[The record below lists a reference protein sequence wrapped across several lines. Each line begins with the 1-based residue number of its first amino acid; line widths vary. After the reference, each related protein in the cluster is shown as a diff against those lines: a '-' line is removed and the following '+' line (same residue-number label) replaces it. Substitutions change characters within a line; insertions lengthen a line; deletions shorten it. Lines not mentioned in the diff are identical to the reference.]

1 MPVRLLTQSR
11 LRWPEPAQ
19 VLAAVVRWAAE
30 QAERHDGLHRVGVF
44 GSYGRGDAGV
54 GSDLDLVLIDDNTS
68 GTQSQ
73 RYRQW
78 PFEQLPLS
86 CDALVLTPQEW
97 DELLA
102 SSTTD
107 AAPDPGL
114 HAMANALQRDC
125 RWLWSRPNSE
135 GNSNTHDT

>member
-11 LRWPEPAQ
+11 LRWPEAAQ

-30 QAERHDGLHRVGVF
+30 QAERNDGLHRVSVF

-54 GSDLDLVLIDDNTS
+54 GSDLDLVLIDANTS

-86 CDALVLTPQEW
+86 CDALVLTQQEW

-102 SSTTD
+102 SPATD
-107 AAPDPGL
+107 PAA
-114 HAMANALQRDC
+114 HAMANALKRDC
-125 RWLWSRPNSE
+125 RWLWCRSDME
-135 GNSNTHDT
+135 GTPITRDT

>member
-1 MPVRLLTQSR
+1 M
-11 LRWPEPAQ
+11 
-19 VLAAVVRWAAE
+19 VRWAAE

-102 SSTTD
+102 
-107 AAPDPGL
+107 APDPGL

-125 RWLWSRPNSE
+125 RWLWCRSDMGNAPN
-135 GNSNTHDT
+135 TRDT

>member
-1 MPVRLLTQSR
+1 VRLLTQSR
-11 LRWPEPAQ
+11 LRWPEAAQ
-19 VLAAVVRWAAE
+19 VLSAVVLWAAE
-30 QAERHDGLHRVGVF
+30 QAERNDGLHRVGVF

-102 SSTTD
+102 SPASD
-107 AAPDPGL
+107 PAAN
-114 HAMANALQRDC
+114 AMANALSRDC
-125 RWLWSRPNSE
+125 RWLWCRPKAE
-135 GNSNTHDT
+135 GNANTRDT